1 MKLQKIKM
9 RKLFKLIIILSILSL
24 STGYISA
31 QMINGIVVDKK
42 GEPVIGATILEKG
55 TSNGTITN
63 YNGEFSFVLKTK
75 NSNVIVSYIGYNKQE
90 LSTSGKT
97 TLKVTLTEDTQNL
110 DEVVVVGYGV
120 QKRTSITGSVSSI
133 AGDKLQK
140 LPTDNITNMLGGRVA
155 GLVTRQTSGVPGE
168 NGSSIS
174 IRGGKNPL
182 VLVDG
187 VPRDFSNLD
196 PSEIESFTILKDAAS
211 ASIYGVNGG
220 DGVILVTTK
229 RGSSNKLIATYNGLV
244 SASTNTNFPTFL
256 NGLEY
261 AEYHNKAKILDN
273 QPIEFDEQRIGYIKN
288 GNDPMGVWGNTD
300 WFKLIFRPYAPST
313 SHSLNLT
320 GGSENVK
327 FSVSTNYLKQDGII
341 SNVNFDRF
349 NLRSNLDI
357 KISNTL
363 TLKTDISG
371 RLEHRHQPGVTAGS
385 SDPSGS
391 TDNGGAT
398 MGYKNIVFY
407 AISAAPV
414 VNPRMPNG
422 TYIGYNNPLI
432 ARDES
437 GFTDKKQKTV
447 QTSMSLIYDASKW
460 MKGLKITGLFAYDF
474 YYTFNKHFVLPC
486 EEVTPQYGTGLG
498 VGSALQLTP
507 GLSPHLNG
515 ENSLTDAMS
524 NSTQYTFQTVANYN
538 RKFENHDLG
547 VDMVWEQSGT
557 YSNSFGATKQNLPLT
572 ELAELDF
579 STNVVP
585 NSVYGRSGQTGRAG
599 YIARINYAYLNKYL
613 LQFSGRADWSSK
625 FLGDKRLGLF
635 PSVSLGWRLS
645 EEAFIKDNPSLSFI
659 NNLKIRSSYGVLGR
673 DNISANQYVL
683 NYNLAKANTVVIG
696 DNGSQSL
703 STSNVPNPELTWET
717 ITTYNWGFESIFW
730 NGLLSLEMDAFYRI
744 NAHILQSTP
753 NIYPPSLGGNFP
765 SFINSG
771 VIDTKGIEITIGHKK
786 TITKDF
792 NYSIN
797 GTFTFARNRQV
808 EVNDSPNIPS
818 YQRRAGQVPGGIL
831 GYISLGLYQDENDLR
846 YSPKT
851 SEEVRI
857 GDIKYKDING
867 DGVINTSD
875 RVWIAK
881 NPVPQIIYGMN
892 IDCRYKLFDISL
904 FLQGAA
910 MSDIM
915 LSGTYNAL
923 GYSDG
928 TYFTQIFKWGS
939 NPPKYLAEGS
949 WTPENTNAE
958 YPRLSTQSSSNN
970 AAISDFWKRDASYLR
985 LKNAQIGFNV
995 PKSTAHLL
1003 KLETMRLFLSGT
1015 NLLTLSKL
1023 KYIDPEAPSVNNG
1036 YYPQQRVFS
1045 LGLNVTF

>member
-1 MKLQKIKM
+1 MKKSL
-9 RKLFKLIIILSILSL
+9 KLIVFILMQCVFMGFA
-24 STGYISA
+24 TA
-31 QMINGIVVDKK
+31 QIAKGVVIDEK
-42 GEPVIGATILEKG
+42 GETIIGASVREKD
-55 TSNGTITN
+55 TKTGTITDID
-63 YNGEFSFVLKTK
+63 GKFTL
-75 NSNVIVSYIGYNKQE
+75 NVKSLQSTLVISYVGCTTQE
-90 LSTSGKT
+90 VKASSQLM
-97 TLKVTLTEDTQNL
+97 KVVMKANIKDL

-133 AGDKLQK
+133 AGEKLQK

-187 VPRDFSNLD
+187 VPRDFANLD
-196 PSEIESFTILKDAAS
+196 PSEIESFTVLKDAAS

-229 RGSSNKLIATYNGLV
+229 RGNSNKLIATYNGLV

-261 AEYHNKAKILDN
+261 AEYHNKAKTLDG
-273 QPIEFDEQRIGYIKN
+273 QAIEFDEQRIGYIKN

-300 WFKLIFRPYAPST
+300 WFKLIFKPYAPST

-320 GGSENVK
+320 GGSDRVK
-327 FSVSTNYLKQDGII
+327 FSVNANYLKQDGII

-357 KISNTL
+357 KISNSL
-363 TLKTDISG
+363 TFKADISG
-371 RLEHRHQPGVTAGS
+371 RLENRHQPGVTAGS

-391 TDNGGAT
+391 TENGGAT

-407 AISAAPV
+407 TISATPV
-414 VNPRMPNG
+414 VNPRMPDG

-437 GFTDKKQKTV
+437 GFTDKKQRLV

-474 YYTFNKHFVLPC
+474 TNSFYKQFLLPC
-486 EEVTPQYGTGLG
+486 DEITPQYGTGLG
-498 VGSALQLTP
+498 VGSTLQWTP
-507 GLSPHLNG
+507 GLSPHLLEGNR
-515 ENSLTDAMS
+515 LTDAMS
-524 NSTQYTFQTVANYN
+524 NYTTYTFQAIANYN
-538 RKFENHDLG
+538 RKFGNHDFG
-547 VDMVWEQSGT
+547 VDMVWEQSGN
-557 YSNSFGATKQNLPLT
+557 YSNSFGATKQNFPLT
-572 ELAELDF
+572 EIADLSF
-579 STNVVP
+579 SSTVAP
-585 NSVYGRSGQTGRAG
+585 NSVYGGRTQNGRAG
-599 YIARINYAYLNKYL
+599 FIARVNYAYLNKYL
-613 LQFSGRADWSSK
+613 LQFSGRADWSSR

-645 EEAFIKDNPSLSFI
+645 EESFIKDNTSLSFV
-659 NNLKIRSSYGVLGR
+659 NNLKIRGSYGVLGR
-673 DNISANQYVL
+673 DNISANQYVRNFDL
-683 NYNLAKANTVVIG
+683 TQTNNVIFG

-703 STSNVPNPELTWET
+703 RTSNVANPTLTWET
-717 ITTYNWGFESIFW
+717 ISTYNLGFESVLW
-730 NGLLSLEMDAFYRI
+730 NGLLSFEMDAFYRV
-744 NAHILQSTP
+744 NADILQSTP

-765 SFINSG
+765 SYVNSG
-771 VIDTKGIEITIGHKK
+771 VIDTKGIEITVGHKK
-786 TITKDF
+786 SVNKDF
-792 NYSIN
+792 NYSLN
-797 GTFTFARNRQV
+797 GTFTFAQNRHV
-808 EVNDSPNIPS
+808 KIDDSPNIPV
-818 YQRRAGQVPGGIL
+818 YQRRTGQVPYGVL
-831 GYISLGLYQDENDLR
+831 GYISEGLYQDENDLR

-867 DGVINTSD
+867 DGIISTSD

-881 NPVPQIIYGMN
+881 NPVPQIIYGLNM
-892 IDCRYKLFDISL
+892 DCQYKLFDISL
-904 FLQGAA
+904 FFQGAA

-923 GYSDG
+923 GYSDA

-949 WTPENTNAE
+949 WTPDNTDAE
-958 YPRLSTQSSSNN
+958 YPRLSTKSSSNN
-970 AAISDFWKRDASYLR
+970 AAISDFWKRDASYIR

-995 PKSTAHLL
+995 PKRTAQLL
-1003 KLETMRLFLSGT
+1003 KLETARLFLSGT
-1015 NLLTLSKL
+1015 NLLTFSKL
-1023 KYIDPEAPSVNNG
+1023 KFIDPEAPSVNNG